1 MSTRTL
7 RYLLAA
13 TAFVAALVVADAA
26 GPIFWQVSTRAD
38 FLKGEV
44 DNLSIDPDGRL
55 VLGPLNDL
63 VADTSAPFLWAMAP
77 GPDGSLYVGSGN
89 EGKVFRIDAS
99 GKTTTFFKAGEAEVH
114 ALVPAPGGGLYV
126 ATSPEGKI
134 YKVDAS
140 GSSSTFFDP
149 EDKYIWSLVVDAAG
163 TVYAG
168 TGAKGVIYK
177 ISPGG
182 KGTPFYSTGSANVVS
197 LAFDPDGNLLAA
209 TEAPGKVLRIDRNGK
224 GFVLLSSPFRE
235 VHTLRVD
242 PKGVIY
248 AAAIDGAKGEGERP
262 ETPPSEPL
270 KSTPIPSVSTEITS
284 ISIIDVGVPAPDE
297 RGRGGPAG
305 PSRASKGAVY
315 RIMPDGLWDLLWESP
330 DDSPYDLAIESDG
343 ALLVASGD
351 QGRLYRLEGDPPRA
365 TLLGRAPAK
374 QVTRFLSTPK
384 GDYYATANPGK
395 VFRLGPGRA
404 ALGTYVSD
412 VRDTQTVS
420 IWGTISW
427 RGATP
432 PGSRIEVFTRS
443 GNTERPDDTWS
454 PWAGPYDGADGQQ
467 ILSPK
472 ARYLQWKAT
481 LSGSGETPVLTSV
494 KAAYLQRNL
503 RPTVTSITVHP
514 PGIVFQKPFSTGDLE
529 IAGYED
535 STPDGRP
542 GSAPPSGPPSAPS
555 PAVPVLGRRIYQK
568 GLQTIQWKAEDPNN
582 DKLRFD
588 ILYRSEGSTQ
598 WKVLKRDLTDPIFVW
613 DTTSVPNGTYLVR
626 IVSSDAPSN
635 PPGSALT
642 ADLDSTTFDVDNT
655 PPTIR
660 VTAVRRDK
668 DRTMVTFEVGDDQS
682 PVQRVDYSIDSD
694 QWHRLNP
701 LDGIADSK
709 LERYELTVD
718 GDISSKTIVLRAA
731 DTMNNVATARVDTPK
746 VR

>member
-1 MSTRTL
+1 MSTKTL
-7 RYLLAA
+7 RRLLAS
-13 TAFVAALVVADAA
+13 TAVVAALAVADAA
-26 GPIFWQVSTRAD
+26 GPVFWQVSTRAD

-44 DNLSIDPDGRL
+44 DNLSIDADGRL
-55 VLGPLNDL
+55 LLGPLNDL

-77 GPDGSLYVGSGN
+77 GPDGSLFVGSGN
-89 EGKVFRIDAS
+89 EGKVFRIDAA
-99 GKTTTFFKAGEAEVH
+99 GKTTTFFRAGESEVH
-114 ALVPAPGGGLYV
+114 ALVPAPGTGLYV

-140 GSSSTFFDP
+140 GSSSIFFDP

-163 TVYAG
+163 SVYAG
-168 TGAKGVIYK
+168 TGPKGIVYRIT
-177 ISPGG
+177 PDG

-197 LAFDPDGNLLAA
+197 LVFDPGGNLLAA

-224 GFVLLSSPFRE
+224 GFALLSSPFRE
-235 VHTLRVD
+235 IHTLRVD
-242 PKGVIY
+242 PTGVIY
-248 AAAIDGAKGEGERP
+248 AAAIDGAKGEEERGEA
-262 ETPPSEPL
+262 PPAEPL

-284 ISIIDVGVPAPDE
+284 ISVIDVGVPAPDE
-297 RGRGGPAG
+297 RGRGGPVS
-305 PSRASKGAVY
+305 PPRASKGAVY
-315 RIMPDGLWDLLWESP
+315 RIMPDGLWDLLWEST
-330 DDSPYDLAIESDG
+330 DDAPYDLAVESDG
-343 ALLVASGD
+343 GVLVATGAN
-351 QGRLYRLEGDPPRA
+351 GRLYRLEGDPPRA

-384 GDYYATANPGK
+384 GNYYATANPGK
-395 VFRLGPGRA
+395 VLRLGPGRA
-404 ALGTYVSD
+404 LRGTYVSD

-420 IWGTISW
+420 IWGAISW
-427 RGATP
+427 RGTTP
-432 PGSRIEVFTRS
+432 AGSRIEIFTRS

-454 PWAGPYDGADGQQ
+454 PWAGPYDGSEGQQ

-472 ARYLQWKAT
+472 ARYLQWKAA
-481 LSGSGETPVLTSV
+481 LNGSGDTPVLTSV

-503 RPTVTSITVHP
+503 RPLVASITVQP
-514 PGIVFQKPFSTGDLE
+514 PGIVFQKPFSTGELE

-542 GSAPPSGPPSAPS
+542 GSAPASGPGAPS
-555 PAVPVLGRRIYQK
+555 PAGPALGRRIYQK
-568 GLQTIQWKAEDPNN
+568 GLQTVQWKAEDPNA

-588 ILYRSEGSTQ
+588 ILYRSEGSTE
-598 WKVLKRDLTDPIFVW
+598 WKALKHDLTDAIFVW

-626 IVSSDAPSN
+626 VVASDAPSN

-655 PPTIR
+655 PPFIR
-660 VTAVRRDK
+660 ATAVRRDK
-668 DRTMVTFEVGDDQS
+668 DRTVVTFEVGDDQS

-709 LERYELTVD
+709 VERYELIVD
-718 GDISSKTIVLRAA
+718 GDISSRTIVLRAA
-731 DTMNNVATARVDTPK
+731 DTMNNVATARVEAPK
-746 VR
+746 GR

>member
-1 MSTRTL
+1 MFTRKL

-13 TAFVAALVVADAA
+13 TACVAALAITDAA

-44 DNLSIDPDGRL
+44 DNLSIDADGQL

-63 VADTSAPFLWAMAP
+63 VADTSAPFLWAIAP
-77 GPDGSLYVGSGN
+77 GPEGALFVGSGN
-89 EGKVFRIDAS
+89 EGKVLRIDAG
-99 GKTTTFFKAGEAEVH
+99 GKTTTLFKAGEAEVH
-114 ALVPAPGGGLYV
+114 ALAPAPGGGLYV

-134 YKVDAS
+134 YKVDAG
-140 GSSSTFFDP
+140 GSSSVFFDP
-149 EDKYIWSLVVDAAG
+149 EDQYIWSLVVDAAG
-163 TVYAG
+163 SVYAG
-168 TGAKGVIYK
+168 TGTKGVIYK
-177 ISPGG
+177 ISPEG
-182 KGTPFYSTGSANVVS
+182 KGVPFYNTGSANVVS
-197 LAFDPDGNLLAA
+197 LALDAGGNLLAA

-235 VHTLRVD
+235 IHALRVD

-248 AAAIDGAKGEGERP
+248 AAAIDGAKGEEERP
-262 ETPPSEPL
+262 ETRPSEPL
-270 KSTPIPSVSTEITS
+270 KSAPVPSVSTEITS
-284 ISIIDVGVPAPDE
+284 ISVIDVGVPAVDE

-305 PSRASKGAVY
+305 PPKASKGGVY

-343 ALLVASGD
+343 AVLVASGP

-374 QVTRFLSTPK
+374 QVTRFLAASK
-384 GDYYATANPGK
+384 GTYYATANPGK

-404 ALGTYVSD
+404 ALGTYISD

-432 PGSRIEVFTRS
+432 TGSRIEVFTRS

-454 PWAGPYDGADGQQ
+454 PWAGPYEGADGQQ

-503 RPTVTSITVHP
+503 RPMVTSITVHP
-514 PGIVFQKPFSTGDLE
+514 PGIVFQKPFSTGELE

-542 GSAPPSGPPSAPS
+542 GSAPVGGSPGASPPSGPA
-555 PAVPVLGRRIYQK
+555 LGRRIYQK
-568 GLQTIQWKAEDPNN
+568 GLQTIQWRAEDPNN

-588 ILYRSEGSTQ
+588 ILYRSEDNTQ
-598 WKVLKRDLTDPIFVW
+598 WKVLKRDLTDPVFVW
-613 DTTSVPNGTYLVR
+613 DTTSVPNGSYLVR
-626 IVSSDAPSN
+626 VVASDAPSN

-642 ADLDSTTFDVDNT
+642 GDLDSTTFDIDNT

-668 DRTMVTFEVGDDQS
+668 DRTLVTFEVRDDQS

-709 LERYELTVD
+709 LERYELIVD
-718 GDISSKTIVLRAA
+718 GDISSRTVVLRAA
-731 DTMNNVATARVDTPK
+731 DTMNNVATARVDAQK
-746 VR
+746 GR